1 RHTSLLSDWSSD
13 VCSSDVFFTSFLVN
27 NTAVTARSAS
37 SPLSKDISSLS
48 NRKGERIRL
57 SSNESNIEIRFS
69 ANSYLAADKNQ
80 FAYRMRG
87 LSDKWTVINTPQKS
101 VPFFNLSSGNYTFE
115 IKASNNDG
123 LWGDD
128 ISRLYIHIAP
138 PFFLSWWAYC
148 FYSFIAISL
157 LFFIIRYY
165 TNKKMFKE
173 RLALEALK
181 EQTML
186 DLNKARTDFFT
197 NISHDLKTPL
207 TLVLEPLKQLKE
219 TLEKEDHVTGY
230 MQLIEKNV
238 SRIQRMISQ
247 LLRFREIES
256 QKITLHPQVGD
267 IINFVRDVFSLFELY
282 ANKKEIETNISAH
295 KHRIYVAF
303 DYDIIEKILTNLFS
317 NALKYTPNKGYVG
330 VRIYESTQEERE
342 KLSEE
347 R

>member
-1 RHTSLLSDWSSD
+1 FEKARFYKENSCGSFYLHAAHKTAKGEMLFGGTNGFLLFDPTYMD
-13 VCSSDVFFTSFLVN
+13 KNPQKPRVFFTSFLVN

-181 EQTML
+181 EQNML
-186 DLNKARTDFFT
+186 DLNQARTDFFT

-230 MQLIEKNV
+230 MQ
-238 SRIQRMISQ
+238 
-247 LLRFREIES
+247 
-256 QKITLHPQVGD
+256 
-267 IINFVRDVFSLFELY
+267 
-282 ANKKEIETNISAH
+282 
-295 KHRIYVAF
+295 
-303 DYDIIEKILTNLFS
+303 
-317 NALKYTPNKGYVG
+317 
-330 VRIYESTQEERE
+330 
-342 KLSEE
+342 
-347 R
+347 